1 MGGAPNSLLYASR
14 KGIHRCQVLA
24 QKVLCA
30 PGGRVG
36 SGRGWAQCYNGLY
49 GRGYALRR
57 AFSTLYHE
65 EDTSSAGPAGDRRA
79 GLPEK

>member
-1 MGGAPNSLLYASR
+1 MFATFGGMFADGCS
-14 KGIHRCQVLA
+14 
-24 QKVLCA
+24 
-30 PGGRVG
+30 
-36 SGRGWAQCYNGLY
+36 WAQGYNGLY